1 MSELS
6 PTLGSSRGA
15 ALVVESPEG
24 IPLSFEISQ
33 VGDRVLAFLVDQL
46 IVFGVI
52 VGVVV
57 VAKLF
62 DLAFG
67 TSGGMLDAVLGVLAY
82 LWFMFYFALFEIVGR
97 GRTPGK
103 RAAGLRVIDLG
114 GRALTAR
121 QLFTR
126 NLSRLIETFVPIGV
140 LLSLGDSNSGGWVTL
155 LASVWLLILLLLPLF
170 NRNRQRLGDFLANTI
185 VVRAPRAMLASDL
198 STRRARR
205 AEKGAEAES
214 EVDEPE
220 AFVYLFTTAEL
231 ELYGIFELQTLEGI
245 LRTSDVAER
254 TLADLRRTIWRKMSR
269 PNPVGPIDDRRFLFD
284 FYTQLRAH
292 LEGRLL
298 LGDRRERKKQGR
310 L

>member
-1 MSELS
+1 MNELS
-6 PTLGSSRGA
+6 PVLGTSQA
-15 ALVVESPEG
+15 ATLVVESPEG

-33 VGDRVLAFLVDQL
+33 VGDRIIAFLVDQL
-46 IVFGVI
+46 IIFGVLFA
-52 VGVVV
+52 VALTGV
-57 VAKLF
+57 LF
-62 DLAFG
+62 SL
-67 TSGGMLDAVLGVLAY
+67 SLDGWGRMVEAALGVLVY

-126 NLSRLIETFVPIGV
+126 NLSRMIETFIPLGV
-140 LLSLGDSNSGGWVTL
+140 LLSFEEANAGGWTL
-155 LASVWLLILLLLPLF
+155 VLACAWLLILLFLPLF

-198 STRRARR
+198 STRRASR
-205 AEKGAEAES
+205 AGKVDADREAE
-214 EVDEPE
+214 EPE
-220 AFVYLFTTAEL
+220 PFVYTFKTPEL
-231 ELYGIFELQTLEGI
+231 ELYGIFELQTLERI
-245 LRTSDVAER
+245 LRTPNVTER